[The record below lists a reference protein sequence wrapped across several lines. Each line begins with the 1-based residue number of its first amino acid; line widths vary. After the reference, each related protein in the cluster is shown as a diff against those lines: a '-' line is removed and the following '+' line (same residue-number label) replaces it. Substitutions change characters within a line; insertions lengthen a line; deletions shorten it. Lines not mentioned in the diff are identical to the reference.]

1 MSHLRAFQTV
11 GADLFAAGLNNSH
24 SGNLSVRDNR
34 MMAITRTGSMLHRL
48 AATDIVE
55 TLIDGEDAETKR
67 ASREIPVHRAI
78 YNGTSAGAIVHAHA
92 PHAIAL
98 AYRFDRIVPAD
109 GEGRYYFPEGAPVIE
124 VANSIASNEVAA
136 AVVPLLKKVPIV
148 VVRGHGTFAIG
159 ADLEEAF
166 HWTSSFDHSAH
177 ILLLAH
183 QAGTLRA

>member
-1 MSHLRAFQTV
+1 MNHLRAFQTV
-11 GADLFAAGLNNSH
+11 GEDLFNAGLNNSH
-24 SGNLSVRDNR
+24 SGNLSMRSTR

-48 AATDIVE
+48 AATDIIE

-78 YNGTSAGAIVHAHA
+78 YLGTGANAIVHAHT

-98 AYRFDRIVPAD
+98 AFLYDRLTPCD
-109 GEGRYYFPEGAPVIE
+109 SEGGYYFPEGVPVLE
-124 VANSIASNEVAA
+124 VKNAIASHEVAA
-136 AVVPLLKKVPIV
+136 AIVPLLKLVPIV